1 MMGVK
6 RGVVIGLIITG
17 SFTAGALWKES
28 EWEAKWFKRD
38 AADATALAIAEHGN
52 RLIEQG
58 RLIARDEAVSDA
70 KDKERAARLNA
81 DLLSGTVQQ
90 LQLQAKK
97 LATRLDA
104 ARETANLAA
113 TAGSK
118 AETAPAGVLAYV
130 LGEIAGE
137 AEKLAGIADERYRAG
152 LTCERIY
159 SSLETEK
166 SR

>member
-17 SFTAGALWKES
+17 AFTAGALWKES

-70 KDKERAARLNA
+70 RDKERAARLNA

-90 LQLQAKK
+90 LQQQAKK

-118 AETAPAGVLAYV
+118 AETTPAGMLAYV

-166 SR
+166 

>member
-17 SFTAGALWKES
+17 AFTAGALWKES

-70 KDKERAARLNA
+70 RDKERAARLNA

-90 LQLQAKK
+90 LQQQAKK

-118 AETAPAGVLAYV
+118 AETTAAGMLADM

-137 AEKLAGIADERYRAG
+137 AKRYAAIADERYRAG
-152 LTCERIY
+152 VTCERVY
-159 SSLETEK
+159 SSL
-166 SR
+166 

>member
-17 SFTAGALWKES
+17 AFTAGALWKES

-70 KDKERAARLNA
+70 RDKERAARLNA

-90 LQLQAKK
+90 LQQQAKK

-104 ARETANLAA
+104 ARETANLVA

-118 AETAPAGVLAYV
+118 AETTTAGLLADM

-137 AEKLAGIADERYRAG
+137 AKRYAAIADERYRAG
-152 LTCERIY
+152 VTCERIY
-159 SSLETEK
+159 QSLETLNTQ
-166 SR
+166 

>member
-1 MMGVK
+1 MMDVK
-6 RGVVIGLIITG
+6 KGVVIGLIITG
-17 SFTAGALWKES
+17 AFTAGALWKES

-70 KDKERAARLNA
+70 RDKERAARLNA
-81 DLLSGTVQQ
+81 DLLSGNVQQ
-90 LQLQAKK
+90 LQQQAKK

-118 AETAPAGVLAYV
+118 AETTPAGMLAYV

-159 SSLETEK
+159 SSLEAEK
-166 SR
+166 

>member
-17 SFTAGALWKES
+17 AFTAGALWKES

-70 KDKERAARLNA
+70 RNKERAARLNA

-90 LQLQAKK
+90 LQQQAKK

-118 AETAPAGVLAYV
+118 AETTAAGLLADM

-137 AEKLAGIADERYRAG
+137 AKRYAAIADERYRAG
-152 LTCERIY
+152 VTCERIY
-159 SSLETEK
+159 QSLETPNTQ
-166 SR
+166 

>member
-1 MMGVK
+1 MMK
-6 RGVVIGLIITG
+6 AEGLLVALLIAG
-17 SFTAGALWKES
+17 GFAAGAMWKDT
-28 EWEAKWFKRD
+28 EWQSKWSKRD
-38 AADATALAIAEHGN
+38 AAEATALAVGEHTN

-58 RLIARDEAVSDA
+58 RVIARDKAVSDA
-70 KDKERAARLNA
+70 RDKERAARLNA

-90 LQLQAKK
+90 LQQQAKK

-118 AETAPAGVLAYV
+118 AETTAGRMLADM

-137 AEKLAGIADERYRAG
+137 AKRYAAIADERYRAG
-152 LTCERIY
+152 LMCEQIY

-166 SR
+166 

>member
-1 MMGVK
+1 MDVK
-6 RGVVIGLIITG
+6 KGVVIGLIITG
-17 SFTAGALWKES
+17 AFTAGALWKES

-70 KDKERAARLNA
+70 RDKERAARLNA
-81 DLLSGTVQQ
+81 DLLSGNVQQ
-90 LQLQAKK
+90 LQQQAKK

-118 AETAPAGVLAYV
+118 AETTPAGMLAYV

-159 SSLETEK
+159 SSLKNEK
-166 SR
+166 

>member
-1 MMGVK
+1 MMDVK
-6 RGVVIGLIITG
+6 KGVVIGLIITG
-17 SFTAGALWKES
+17 AFTAGALWKES

-70 KDKERAARLNA
+70 RDKERAARLNA
-81 DLLSGTVQQ
+81 DLLSGNVQQ
-90 LQLQAKK
+90 LQQQAKK

-118 AETAPAGVLAYV
+118 AETTPAGMLAYV
-130 LGEIAGE
+130 LGELAGE

-159 SSLETEK
+159 SSLEAEK
-166 SR
+166 

>member
-17 SFTAGALWKES
+17 AFTAGALWKES

-70 KDKERAARLNA
+70 RDKERAARLNA

-90 LQLQAKK
+90 LQQQAKK

-118 AETAPAGVLAYV
+118 AETTPAGMLAYV
-130 LGEIAGE
+130 LGEVAGE

-166 SR
+166 

>member
-1 MMGVK
+1 MMDVK
-6 RGVVIGLIITG
+6 KGVVIGLIITG
-17 SFTAGALWKES
+17 AFTAGALWKES

-70 KDKERAARLNA
+70 RDKERAARLNA
-81 DLLSGTVQQ
+81 DLLSGNVQQ
-90 LQLQAKK
+90 LQQQAKK

-118 AETAPAGVLAYV
+118 AETTPAGMLAYV

-159 SSLETEK
+159 SSLKNEK
-166 SR
+166 

>member
-6 RGVVIGLIITG
+6 KGVVIGLIITG
-17 SFTAGALWKES
+17 AFTAGALWKES

-70 KDKERAARLNA
+70 RDKERAARLNA

-90 LQLQAKK
+90 LQQQAKK

-118 AETAPAGVLAYV
+118 AETTAAGMLAYV

-166 SR
+166 

>member
-17 SFTAGALWKES
+17 AFTAGALWKES

-70 KDKERAARLNA
+70 RDKERAARLNA

-90 LQLQAKK
+90 LQQQAKK

-118 AETAPAGVLAYV
+118 AEATPAGMLAYV

-166 SR
+166 

>member
-1 MMGVK
+1 MMDVK
-6 RGVVIGLIITG
+6 KGVVIGLIITG
-17 SFTAGALWKES
+17 AFTAGALWKES

-58 RLIARDEAVSDA
+58 RLIARDEAVSYA
-70 KDKERAARLNA
+70 RDKERAARLNA
-81 DLLSGTVQQ
+81 DLLSGNVQQ
-90 LQLQAKK
+90 LQQQAKK

-118 AETAPAGVLAYV
+118 AETTPAGMLAYV

-159 SSLETEK
+159 SSLEAEK
-166 SR
+166 

>member
-1 MMGVK
+1 MVGVK
-6 RGVVIGLIITG
+6 RGVITGLIITG
-17 SFTAGALWKES
+17 AFTAGALWKES

-38 AADATALAIAEHGN
+38 AAEATALAVSERGY

-58 RLIARDEAVSDA
+58 RLIAREEAVKDA
-70 KDKERAARLNA
+70 KEREEAARLNVA
-81 DLLSGTVQQ
+81 LLSGTVQQ
-90 LQLQAKK
+90 LQQQASK

-113 TAGSK
+113 AAGGKAKTATAGM
-118 AETAPAGVLAYV
+118 LADM

-137 AEKLAGIADERYRAG
+137 AKNYAAIADERYRAG

-166 SR
+166 

>member
-1 MMGVK
+1 MTIKQGALLVGVLVA
-6 RGVVIGLIITG
+6 GG
-17 SFTAGALWKES
+17 FAAGALWQDTKWQLKWS
-28 EWEAKWFKRD
+28 ERD

-70 KDKERAARLNA
+70 REKERAARLNA

-90 LQLQAKK
+90 LQQQAKK

-118 AETAPAGVLAYV
+118 AETPPAGMLAYV

-152 LTCERIY
+152 VTCERVY
-159 SSLETEK
+159 SSLEAEK
-166 SR
+166 

>member
-17 SFTAGALWKES
+17 AFTAGALWKES

-70 KDKERAARLNA
+70 RDKERAARLNA

-90 LQLQAKK
+90 LQQQAKK

-118 AETAPAGVLAYV
+118 AETTPAGMLAYV

-159 SSLETEK
+159 SSLEAEK
-166 SR
+166 

>member
-6 RGVVIGLIITG
+6 RGVVVGLIITG
-17 SFTAGALWKES
+17 AFTAGAMWKEN
-28 EWEAKWFKRD
+28 EWEAKWAKRD
-38 AADATALAIAEHGN
+38 AAEATALAITEHSN

-70 KDKERAARLNA
+70 REKEKAARLNA
-81 DLLSGTVQQ
+81 DLLSGTVQR
-90 LQLQAKK
+90 LQQQAKK

-118 AETAPAGVLAYV
+118 AENTPAGMLAYV

-166 SR
+166 

>member
-1 MMGVK
+1 MK
-6 RGVVIGLIITG
+6 AEGLLVALLI
-17 SFTAGALWKES
+17 AGGFAAVAMWKDT
-28 EWEAKWFKRD
+28 EWQSKWFKRD

-58 RLIARDEAVSDA
+58 RLIARDEAVIDA
-70 KDKERAARLNA
+70 KEKERAARLNA

-90 LQLQAKK
+90 LQQQAKK

-118 AETAPAGVLAYV
+118 ADTTPAGMLAYV

-159 SSLETEK
+159 SSLGNEK
-166 SR
+166 